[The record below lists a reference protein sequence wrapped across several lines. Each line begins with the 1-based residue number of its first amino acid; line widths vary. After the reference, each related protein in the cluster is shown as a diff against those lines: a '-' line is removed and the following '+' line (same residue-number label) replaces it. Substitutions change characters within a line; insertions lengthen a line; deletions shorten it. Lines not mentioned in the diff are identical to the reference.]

1 MRSIRIALASGAV
14 VVSVVAGAYA
24 AQACVGGPGS
34 DVSHA
39 PHGQYYPAA
48 HSSVDPSAVPAFA
61 HHYRGTHHH
70 YVRHHHRHFGWWRG
84 WHLGWFWHHG
94 KPVRQHPT
102 PTPTP
107 TPTDTATP
115 TPAPA
120 PVS

>member
-1 MRSIRIALASGAV
+1 MRSVRIALASGAV
-14 VVSVVAGAYA
+14 VVSIVGGAYA
-24 AQACVGGPGS
+24 AEACVGGPGS

-39 PHGQYYPAA
+39 AHGQYYPAA
-48 HSSVDPSAVPAFA
+48 GATTDPSTVPAFA

-84 WHLGWFWHHG
+84 WHFGWFWHHG
-94 KPVRQHPT
+94 KPVKQHPT

-115 TPAPA
+115 TPAP
-120 PVS
+120 VS